1 MANPKAPRS
10 TSFRKSATPK
20 PTLAPENTN
29 GSSSI
34 DLEAEIRRRAYELY
48 LMRGC
53 TPGQEN
59 EDWFVAEREIKIRY
73 NQLGASASA

>member
-1 MANPKAPRS
+1 MANAKAPRAAS
-10 TSFRKSATPK
+10 LRKSATPN
-20 PTLAPENTN
+20 PAFASENTKA
-29 GSSSI
+29 SSSI

-59 EDWFVAEREIKIRY
+59 DDWFVAEREVRARY
-73 NQLGASASA
+73 NRLSASASA